1 MQGTQ
6 LKSLQAS
13 GMTLIELVIVI
24 VLLGIL
30 GASFGLFIVPMVNG
44 YNMQVQRA
52 GLVDAGESALRRMAR
67 DVRIAVP
74 NSVRI
79 SAVGS
84 GFALEL
90 VPTVDGGRF
99 CATGLID
106 CGSLAGG
113 LSPTDRQVLDVTNTD
128 SEFDIV
134 GCFQD
139 SSFTTAATA
148 TTGAYRLVVGN
159 KSSEVYADSGSP
171 KVITPSATSI
181 TLSVDPSG
189 TCGVGLNAARH
200 HVTLGGSHK
209 FCPDA
214 TTDDCNSRTP
224 RQRVFVVKSA
234 EAPVSYICNPSAG
247 VQTLTR
253 YWNYTFNGTQ
263 PTSAP
268 GGSSSALLASGVS
281 ACSVT
286 STASDIQNTGIV
298 VISLTL
304 SDRAS
309 ETVTLMHQAQIDNSQ

>member
-1 MQGTQ
+1 MQGTVTRP
-6 LKSLQAS
+6 LRPS
-13 GMTLIELVIVI
+13 GMTLIELVMVI
-24 VLLGIL
+24 ILLGIL
-30 GASFGLFIVPMVNG
+30 GTSFGLFIVPMVNG
-44 YNMQVQRA
+44 YNAMVQRA
-52 GLVDAGESALRRMAR
+52 ALVDAGESALRRMAR
-67 DVRIAVP
+67 DIRIAVP

-99 CATGLID
+99 CATGLVD
-106 CGSLAGG
+106 CGSLSGSSLTAAQQ
-113 LSPTDRQVLDVTNTD
+113 TLDVNNNDT
-128 SEFDIV
+128 EFDII

-139 SSFTTAATA
+139 SSFAVLGSTS
-148 TTGAYRLVVGN
+148 AYRLVVGN
-159 KSSEVYADSGSP
+159 KSSEVYADSGTP
-171 KVITPSATSI
+171 KVITPSTTSI

-189 TCGVGLNAARH
+189 GCGVGANAARH
-200 HVTLGGSHK
+200 HVTLGAGHK

-214 TTDDCNSRTP
+214 TADDCNGRTP
-224 RQRVFVVKSA
+224 RQRVFVVKKS

-263 PTSAP
+263 PTGAP

-286 STASDIQNTGIV
+286 STAADIQNTGIV

-304 SDRAS
+304 TDRAS
-309 ETVTLMHQAQIDNSQ
+309 ETVTLMHQAQIDNTQ